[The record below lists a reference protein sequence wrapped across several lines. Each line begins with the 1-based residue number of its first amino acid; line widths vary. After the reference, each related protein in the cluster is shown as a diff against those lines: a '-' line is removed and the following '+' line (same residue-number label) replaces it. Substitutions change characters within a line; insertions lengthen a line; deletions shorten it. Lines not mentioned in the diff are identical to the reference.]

1 MTRTPIVLSWSGG
14 KDSMMALARL
24 RADPSYE
31 VVALLTAV
39 TQEYDRISIHGV
51 RCTIL
56 DAQAAALG
64 LPVALL
70 RLPPSSDN
78 DTYERAFAAALE
90 ALERTYPGLRTIAF
104 GDLFLE
110 DVRAYRERL
119 VGALGWDRVYPIWG
133 EDTARLARRF
143 VAEGFRAA
151 LTCVDTTQLDARFC
165 GRDYDH
171 ALLDELPESV
181 DPAGERGEFHT
192 LVYGGPGFAAP
203 LAIARGESVLRDGRF
218 QYTDFVLR

>member
-1 MTRTPIVLSWSGG
+1 MTRTPVVMSWSGG

-24 RADPSYE
+24 RADPAFD

-39 TQEYDRISIHGV
+39 SDEYDRISIHGV
-51 RCTIL
+51 RRAIL

-70 RLPPSSDN
+70 KLPPSSDN
-78 DTYERAFAAALE
+78 ATYERAFGDALAALARMHE
-90 ALERTYPGLRTIAF
+90 GLRTIAF

-119 VGALGWDRVYPIWG
+119 VGAHGWDRVYPIWG
-133 EDTARLARRF
+133 EDTATLARRF
-143 VAEGFRAA
+143 VDAGFRAA
-151 LTCVDTTQLDARFC
+151 LTCVDTTQLDASFC

-171 ALLDELPESV
+171 ALLDALPATC
-181 DPAGERGEFHT
+181 DPCGERGEFHT
-192 LVYGGPGFAAP
+192 LVRAGPGFARP
-203 LAIARGESVLRDGRF
+203 LPIARGESVLRDGRF
-218 QYTDFVLR
+218 QYTDFVLT

>member
-24 RADPSYE
+24 REDPQYE
-31 VVALLTAV
+31 VIALLTAV
-39 TQEYDRISIHGV
+39 ASEYDRISIHGV
-51 RCTIL
+51 RRAIL

-64 LPVALL
+64 LRVALL
-70 RLPPSSDN
+70 QLPPASGN
-78 DTYERAFAAALE
+78 DTYERAFADAL
-90 ALERTYPGLRTIAF
+90 ARLAQQHAGLRTIAF

-143 VAEGFRAA
+143 VDEGFRAA

-165 GRDYDH
+165 GRAYDH
-171 ALLDELPESV
+171 ALLDELPAGV
-181 DPAGERGEFHT
+181 DPCGERGEFHT
-192 LVYGGPGFAAP
+192 LVHDGPGFAQP
-203 LAIARGESVLRDGRF
+203 VPIARGESLLRDGRF
-218 QYTDFVLR
+218 QYTDFVLT